1 MTNDPFGFSTA
12 RKVAA
17 RLAEIRPEEAPRTDA
32 PVAALDRAAATL
44 GFLSR
49 EPAAENPAVPSP
61 PAGPVAEAI
70 VRRRREVG
78 PGAQLNVKCPV
89 PVYNRF
95 VRFCDVERL
104 TYWEGIARL
113 LDLAGVD
120 PQGVSAPG
128 RDRARGTLPAP

>member
-1 MTNDPFGFSTA
+1 MTSDPFGFSTA

-49 EPAAENPAVPSP
+49 EPDAPA
-61 PAGPVAEAI
+61 PAPEAI

-78 PGAQLNVKCPV
+78 TAAQLNVKCPV

-104 TYWEGIARL
+104 TYWEGLAPVHV
-113 LDLAGVD
+113 LAGVD
-120 PQGVSAPG
+120 PQGRREG
-128 RDRARGTLPAP
+128 